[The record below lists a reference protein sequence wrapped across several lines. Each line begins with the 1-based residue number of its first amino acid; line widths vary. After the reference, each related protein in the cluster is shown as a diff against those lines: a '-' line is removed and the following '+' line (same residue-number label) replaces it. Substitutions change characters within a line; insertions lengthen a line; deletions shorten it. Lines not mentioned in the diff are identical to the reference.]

1 MKMGDDGAGS
11 RTAKAVSS
19 DRQDDL
25 SIALPEEA
33 KRMCLQPVYMRR
45 FVCDGSRCGS
55 LCCCAKWGVAFDAAT
70 LARYE
75 ARPKLLQELQNGLEK
90 SEATGGW
97 IMRHENGRCVFL
109 CEDGLCSL
117 QRRFGIGAISDV
129 CAEYPRKMHEI
140 GDTLDL
146 VLCLSCPV
154 AAEEVLF
161 AEEPPAFEW
170 VELAAPRPAYVDR
183 APLGA
188 PLSAGAF
195 RALQLAGLA
204 LLSERSLSLDTRLAA
219 LGLLLAR
226 AESYVEEDAAEALAK
241 DVAAIA
247 EAAAKEAATL
257 LSTNPF
263 GAAQYMDFFVRL
275 FPALA
280 EKTADDLPETAA
292 LLRRI
297 GEVFGD
303 AANGRTDVAA
313 FLQRRRRYAERILA
327 KHGSVLEHWLL
338 NEFLLGRYPLT
349 GGTSLLANYEVFVV
363 LYKMLEF
370 LLLAGEALDDEGAAP
385 KETAKAAPRGA
396 RDAGQEER
404 FRRSLLAAVQWLA
417 VRTNHFEGFIDALA
431 EEIAHR
437 LPEDHLLK
445 LLDGDL

>member
-1 MKMGDDGAGS
+1 M
-11 RTAKAVSS
+11 
-19 DRQDDL
+19 
-25 SIALPEEA
+25 
-33 KRMCLQPVYMRR
+33 
-45 FVCDGSRCGS
+45 
-55 LCCCAKWGVAFDAAT
+55 
-70 LARYE
+70 
-75 ARPKLLQELQNGLEK
+75 
-90 SEATGGW
+90 
-97 IMRHENGRCVFL
+97 
-109 CEDGLCSL
+109 
-117 QRRFGIGAISDV
+117 
-129 CAEYPRKMHEI
+129 
-140 GDTLDL
+140 
-146 VLCLSCPV
+146 
-154 AAEEVLF
+154 
-161 AEEPPAFEW
+161 
-170 VELAAPRPAYVDR
+170 
-183 APLGA
+183 
-188 PLSAGAF
+188 
-195 RALQLAGLA
+195 
-204 LLSERSLSLDTRLAA
+204 SERSLSLDTRLAA

-226 AESYVEEDAAEALAK
+226 AESYVEEGAAEALAK
-241 DVAAIA
+241 DAAAIA
-247 EAAAKEAATL
+247 EAAAKEAAAL
-257 LSTNPF
+257 LSANPF
-263 GAAQYMDFFVRL
+263 GAAQYLDFFARL

-292 LLRRI
+292 FLRRI
-297 GEVFGD
+297 GKVFGD
-303 AANGRTDVAA
+303 AARGRTDVPA

>member
-33 KRMCLQPVYMRR
+33 KRMCLQPVYIRR

-90 SEATGGW
+90 SEETGGW

-117 QRRFGIGAISDV
+117 QRRFGIGAIPDV

-226 AESYVEEDAAEALAK
+226 AESYVEEGAAEALAK

-247 EAAAKEAATL
+247 EAAAKEATTL

-297 GEVFGD
+297 GGLRRCGERADGRGRFP
-303 AANGRTDVAA
+303 AAAQALCGADSCKARKRPGTLAPQRVPARPLSFDGRHESPGELRSLRGALQDVGIPAA
-313 FLQRRRRYAERILA
+313 C
-327 KHGSVLEHWLL
+327 G
-338 NEFLLGRYPLT
+338 
-349 GGTSLLANYEVFVV
+349 
-363 LYKMLEF
+363 
-370 LLLAGEALDDEGAAP
+370 
-385 KETAKAAPRGA
+385 RGA
-396 RDAGQEER
+396 R
-404 FRRSLLAAVQWLA
+404 
-417 VRTNHFEGFIDALA
+417 
-431 EEIAHR
+431 
-437 LPEDHLLK
+437 
-445 LLDGDL
+445 